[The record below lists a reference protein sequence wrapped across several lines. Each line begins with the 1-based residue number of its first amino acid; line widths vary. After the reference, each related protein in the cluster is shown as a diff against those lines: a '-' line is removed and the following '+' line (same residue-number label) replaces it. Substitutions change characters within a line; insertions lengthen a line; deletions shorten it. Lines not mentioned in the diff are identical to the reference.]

1 MLGVRL
7 IAWLTEEVCPRFIL
21 SSVPCIRQTRFYDF
35 QARYSPVIAWLIN
48 TDDGFGLNWH
58 IMMHLNPLVLRLKEK
73 CKNTIH
79 EEQSSRID
87 LTVRFLSYWQYSGI
101 RSTTH
106 LKTAKSSE
114 TYIHLN
120 ILSQREPQLSYI
132 REYNPLSPKSNQ
144 HQFSPNIVD

>member
-1 MLGVRL
+1 
-7 IAWLTEEVCPRFIL
+7 
-21 SSVPCIRQTRFYDF
+21 
-35 QARYSPVIAWLIN
+35 
-48 TDDGFGLNWH
+48 
-58 IMMHLNPLVLRLKEK
+58 MHLNPLVLRLKEK

-87 LTVRFLSYWQYSGI
+87 LTVRVLSYWQYSGI

-106 LKTAKSSE
+106 LKTAKSFES
-114 TYIHLN
+114 YIHLN
-120 ILSQREPQLSYI
+120 ILSQPEAQPSYI

>member
-1 MLGVRL
+1 
-7 IAWLTEEVCPRFIL
+7 
-21 SSVPCIRQTRFYDF
+21 
-35 QARYSPVIAWLIN
+35 
-48 TDDGFGLNWH
+48 
-58 IMMHLNPLVLRLKEK
+58 MHLNPLVLRLKEK

-106 LKTAKSSE
+106 LKTAKSFE

-132 REYNPLSPKSNQ
+132 REYNPLSPKSKQ
-144 HQFSPNIVD
+144 YQFSPNIVDYQSTEMVRRIEEIIAKGWGNTLISCQTLLTNSLRNIWRSGLVSRTTLQVQ